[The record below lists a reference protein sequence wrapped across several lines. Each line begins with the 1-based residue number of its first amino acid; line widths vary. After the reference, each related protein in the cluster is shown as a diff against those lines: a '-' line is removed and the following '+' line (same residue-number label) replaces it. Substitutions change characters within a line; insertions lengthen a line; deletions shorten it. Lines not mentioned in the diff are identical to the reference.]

1 VTGFGPVICPRRRPP
16 RQTTP
21 RGPQTQEHRRLAED
35 RLLATPLSPPRAYE
49 ADRDR
54 TQGTKEARDDHD
66 DERLDSGTYY
76 VHVSVFN
83 DIGDP
88 ACVEWSQTPE
98 LTIEAPPPP
107 PPPPPPRPRYEA
119 SVRSIHPG
127 AVTPGGTYLGDT
139 VRVRFRNATARP
151 ADAQGY
157 RVCYT
162 QNRRLACRNRRII
175 GRSWDA
181 WRCGSCRR
189 WLATRAGASAAT
201 LSSRGGSRGGS
212 WPGNGSGSS
221 TTCDARMGGRALDTA
236 RSRQT
241 RAACSPSPP
250 TARAPLS

>member
-1 VTGFGPVICPRRRPP
+1 MESPS
-16 RQTTP
+16 
-21 RGPQTQEHRRLAED
+21 L
-35 RLLATPLSPPRAYE
+35 PLSRYV
-49 ADRDR
+49 
-54 TQGTKEARDDHD
+54 QIARPAVRWPAKRVGCTNSVPSNAPTTHNLLLGRG
-66 DERLDSGTYY
+66 DEQLL
-76 VHVSVFN
+76 
-83 DIGDP
+83 
-88 ACVEWSQTPE
+88 CVEWAQTPE

-151 ADAQGY
+151 ADAQGTGSATPKTVAS
-157 RVCYT
+157 RAGT
-162 QNRRLACRNRRII
+162 DGSSGAR
-175 GRSWDA
+175 GTHGG
-181 WRCGSCRR
+181 CGSRRR
-189 WLATRAGASAAT
+189 WLATRAVASAAT